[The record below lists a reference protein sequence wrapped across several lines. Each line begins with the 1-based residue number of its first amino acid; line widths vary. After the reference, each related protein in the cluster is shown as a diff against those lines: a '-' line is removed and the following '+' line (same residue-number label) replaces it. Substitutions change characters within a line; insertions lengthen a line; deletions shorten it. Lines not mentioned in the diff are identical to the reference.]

1 MKTLFL
7 LSTLYCVCS
16 CLWIDKKNAGAVAE
30 CCPLTGTWVTESGT
44 YIELKHNADGK
55 LTGKY
60 YDISTEGTKMEVIH
74 GQAGKGKPTTFGFVV
89 SLKNGESTKVWTG
102 HYQFCNGEATLTT
115 RWMMSS
121 VSKACSSGKQPDLI
135 GEDTFVRKSASHKRS
150 KMGHYIRK
158 MFNKLF
164 RQKMQ

>member
-1 MKTLFL
+1 M
-7 LSTLYCVCS
+7 
-16 CLWIDKKNAGAVAE
+16 AE

-89 SLKNGESTKVWTG
+89 SLKVILLLLEGNFRV
-102 HYQFCNGEATLTT
+102 FCVN
-115 RWMMSS
+115 
-121 VSKACSSGKQPDLI
+121 
-135 GEDTFVRKSASHKRS
+135 DTMWNV
-150 KMGHYIRK
+150 YT
-158 MFNKLF
+158 
-164 RQKMQ
+164 